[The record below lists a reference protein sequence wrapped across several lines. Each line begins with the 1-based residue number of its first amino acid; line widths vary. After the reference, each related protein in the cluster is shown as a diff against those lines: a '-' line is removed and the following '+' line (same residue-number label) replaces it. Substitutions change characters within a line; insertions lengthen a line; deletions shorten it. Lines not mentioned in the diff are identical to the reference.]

1 MYFYC
6 IMSYSLSSLGSL
18 RSFILGEYRLSRV
31 PLESGCITHLTGFHE
46 NILRHSLGN
55 FVGIAFYVNL
65 LSIILSVVY
74 TSRKSVFWF
83 FIRPISFFLFGF
95 QIPGIFRLAL
105 AFLLGRTYL
114 TWIVT
119 EEISLV
125 LITVFLQ
132 SSSIFL
138 FWGFDLVFI
147 LAWIVTD
154 EISLVLINVF
164 LQIHVAFHVLRVWPL
179 YIILICFGGLDHLI
193 NYSSFLLGHSYIPWK
208 LQPSLLHRYPVVNP
222 VVASSSSP
230 YCSGGGCE
238 LLFGSSNFR
247 CSTVAT
253 LSSSRSSSWALHCFS
268 VLELGIIGVCALLG
282 GNVVLPVA
290 GIDSLRWFLCRY
302 CHNRRLV
309 VPAFWWTVIKAVF
322 LPYLPSVFGG

>member
-1 MYFYC
+1 M
-6 IMSYSLSSLGSL
+6 
-18 RSFILGEYRLSRV
+18 
-31 PLESGCITHLTGFHE
+31 
-46 NILRHSLGN
+46 
-55 FVGIAFYVNL
+55 
-65 LSIILSVVY
+65 
-74 TSRKSVFWF
+74 FWF

-125 LITVFLQ
+125 LI
-132 SSSIFL
+132 
-138 FWGFDLVFI
+138 
-147 LAWIVTD
+147 
-154 EISLVLINVF
+154 NVF

-179 YIILICFGGLDHLI
+179 YIILNCFGGLDLLI

-290 GIDSLRWFLCRY
+290 GIDSLRWFLCRF
-302 CHNRRLV
+302 CHNRRL